1 MLDKTEAKTFVG
13 SDEFINI
20 LLAIVENITGNQKI
34 LINYA
39 LPIIRYIM
47 PVLLSKFWS
56 ESNDVKFMSLKIFT
70 DIMNQ
75 FLQDPSIFD
84 LECLNGASTTQDRK
98 TAQTMLLNDMIVTK
112 LMPSW
117 VDLLEEPE
125 PVPNIALK
133 LISPLIDKSPVYAEL
148 AEWLTIYDYVLEFF

>member
-1 MLDKTEAKTFVG
+1 MRSKIISDLIIKQLSVMLDKTEAKTFVG

-20 LLAIVENITGNQKI
+20 LLAIIENITGNQKI

-70 DIMNQ
+70 DIMN
-75 FLQDPSIFD
+75 
-84 LECLNGASTTQDRK
+84 
-98 TAQTMLLNDMIVTK
+98 
-112 LMPSW
+112 
-117 VDLLEEPE
+117 
-125 PVPNIALK
+125 
-133 LISPLIDKSPVYAEL
+133 
-148 AEWLTIYDYVLEFF
+148 

>member
-47 PVLLSKFWS
+47 PVLLSKF
-56 ESNDVKFMSLKIFT
+56 
-70 DIMNQ
+70 
-75 FLQDPSIFD
+75 
-84 LECLNGASTTQDRK
+84 
-98 TAQTMLLNDMIVTK
+98 
-112 LMPSW
+112 
-117 VDLLEEPE
+117 
-125 PVPNIALK
+125 
-133 LISPLIDKSPVYAEL
+133 
-148 AEWLTIYDYVLEFF
+148 